1 MTWAFYHVAWRTM
14 CTLSYYSY
22 IKMMEKFSLLPGLMF
37 NDFEVLKANMIE
49 KNEKKKKT
57 LYFVLFS
64 VFP

>member
-1 MTWAFYHVAWRTM
+1 M

-22 IKMMEKFSLLPGLMF
+22 IKMMEKFSLLLGLMF

-49 KNEKKKKT
+49 KNEEKKKKKKKT

>member
-1 MTWAFYHVAWRTM
+1 M

-49 KNEKKKKT
+49 KNGKET
-57 LYFVLFS
+57 IILSYLVFS
-64 VFP
+64 HSKN